1 FLFYPKKIFAYILSL
16 TIIAGLVQQPDKIVV
31 RYAHT
36 IYPYS
41 LGRVGMVYAVLTQHI
56 GAVNVGLQKAVT
68 QATVCF
74 N

>member
-1 FLFYPKKIFAYILSL
+1 MPNVTVRGAQVADLNRSRPEPGIIKNFNTANVRRISL
-16 TIIAGLVQQPDKIVV
+16 TDL
-31 RYAHT
+31 
-36 IYPYS
+36 